1 MVARDRHELRFAAV
15 IVAAGILTGIVYNI
29 QLWTLNANGFSELS
43 LRLPY
48 WDFSNL
54 WAGGKLALEGHVL
67 DLFDADAYRLALRNM
82 FGMSL
87 PNQEWSYPPSLLLL
101 GIPLAL
107 LPIGSAYLLWT
118 LGTLLL
124 LYFALRP
131 LGFPWYVRLLL
142 LVSPAACMN
151 VIFGQNG
158 ALTAAL
164 LIGGLALAPTR
175 PVFAGVLLG
184 LLTIKPHLGILVPIC
199 LLASGNYRAVLSA
212 GVTTIT
218 LMIVTG
224 LFFGF
229 EVWPLFFQK
238 TGPLMAEI
246 MEAPYPQPYHKN
258 AITAFIMARGLGFDV
273 LGAYVIQGVFLVLA
287 GIAVFLLWT
296 PRSQINHARR
306 VCITGMLSIVATPY
320 GYSYDVFPLCIAVAF
335 LFMNELRF
343 NRWPLAIAYL
353 WPLFLHTLNDQGIG
367 LSILAPVSLVVV
379 AMYYFLSD
387 EVKGSASSE
396 PAKAS

>member
-1 MVARDRHELRFAAV
+1 MVARDRHDIRFAAV
-15 IVAAGILTGIVYNI
+15 IVAAGVLTGIVYNL
-29 QLWTLNANGFSELS
+29 QLWTLDASGFSELS

-54 WAGGKLALEGHVL
+54 WAGGKMALEGRVL
-67 DLFDADAYRLALRNM
+67 DLFDADAYRVALRSM

-107 LPIGSAYLLWT
+107 LPIDSAYLLWT

-131 LGFPWYVRLLL
+131 LGFPRYVRLLL

-175 PVFAGVLLG
+175 PVIAGLLLG

-212 GVTTIT
+212 GVTTIA
-218 LMIVTG
+218 LIIVTG
-224 LFFGF
+224 LVFGF

-258 AITAFIMARGLGFDV
+258 AITVFIMARGLGFDV

-287 GIAVFLLWT
+287 GIAVFLLWS
-296 PRSQINHARR
+296 PRSQIDHARR
-306 VCITGMLSIVATPY
+306 VCITGVLSIVATPY
-320 GYSYDVFPLCIAVAF
+320 GYSYDVLPLCIAVAF
-335 LFMNELRF
+335 LFMNELRL
-343 NRWPLAIAYL
+343 NRWPLAIVYL
-353 WPLFLHTLNDQGIG
+353 LPLFLHTLNAEGIG
-367 LSILAPVSLVVV
+367 LSILAPVSLVVI

-387 EVKGSASSE
+387 GAKGSVSSE